1 MKLAPA
7 QIKSLFYGNWVAFV
21 RVEDYLKI
29 HMQEF
34 FKLMYSY
41 TIDRVLLRSGN

>member
-7 QIKSLFYGNWVAFV
+7 QIKSLFYGKWVAFD